1 MTGLIKHEK
10 KEIMIMIAVSD
21 PAIFPYYFIY
31 VGQNI
36 VSKKTF
42 SLK

>member
-1 MTGLIKHEK
+1 
-10 KEIMIMIAVSD
+10 MIAVSD